1 MSNALCVAWRTP
13 CSGLAPSGLL
23 PFRSAMFRSML
34 CDLRTSFT
42 CRPYSTFRRR
52 LCTFDQRPHSVPFLI
67 ASRFGRTHSP
77 ASVRSFSASV
87 PFLSQSAPPAEHG
100 VPPRSEPFSPAE
112 INEIFGPRAKISPA
126 MGNRVLA
133 VLHGRRT
140 AGTLDLD
147 LPKDITR
154 SVPPASRD
162 AALEWLR
169 GNYPLDEDAAILARI
184 EREELEEQQKLI
196 KRAEELGLYKPQ
208 SGTFGA
214 ERGDSN
220 DPYGKSVLK
229 EIRERNEA
237 RLLAEQEKKRK
248 EWLENENKERE
259 QLLRQVKQ
267 NTALQKFDDSSALE
281 VRERADPAERPLL
294 AWIQK
299 HHLQATDWN
308 VEAAEKLSTA
318 RRILPSLA
326 LTLFVLG
333 LSYAFAAT
341 YEAPARADRMW
352 PDMPP
357 AAATAFAIM
366 GANLTIFLLWKFP
379 PAWRML
385 NRYFISVPFK
395 PHPLSIVGN
404 VFSHQQFKHLALNM
418 LMLWFIGTKLH
429 DDIGRGNFLG
439 LYMAAGGFGSLV
451 SLTGHVL
458 MGQLMITSLG
468 ASGAISGIVAA
479 WCLLHSQERF
489 TVFFLPREWQEV
501 ISAKGWVL
509 LTGFVAFEIFSL
521 VSPFRVMK
529 LDHFAHLGGYLI
541 GAVWALAWKGEQKKR
556 RQNKTWFERVMSE

>member
-1 MSNALCVAWRTP
+1 
-13 CSGLAPSGLL
+13 
-23 PFRSAMFRSML
+23 MFRSIF
-34 CDLRTSFT
+34 CDLRTSLT
-42 CRPYSTFRRR
+42 CRSYSTYSTFRRP
-52 LCTFDQRPHSVPFLI
+52 LCTLDQKLHSVPFLI
-67 ASRFGRTHSP
+67 ANRYGQTHSP
-77 ASVRSFSASV
+77 TSIRSFSTSV
-87 PFLSQSAPPAEHG
+87 PLLSQSAPPAEHG
-100 VPPRSEPFSPAE
+100 VPPRPEPFSPAE
-112 INEIFGPRAKISPA
+112 INKIFGSRAKISPA

-133 VLHGRRT
+133 VLHGRRV

-154 SVPPASRD
+154 SVRLSSLD

-169 GNYPLDEDAAILARI
+169 KNYPLDEDAAILARI

-196 KRAEELGLYKPQ
+196 RRAEELGLYKPQ

-237 RLLAEQEKKRK
+237 RLLAEQERKRK
-248 EWLENENKERE
+248 EWLENEHKERE
-259 QLLRQVKQ
+259 ELLRQVQQ

-281 VRERADPAERPLL
+281 VRERADPAQRPLL

-308 VEAAEKLSTA
+308 MEAAEMSTA

-326 LTLFVLG
+326 LTLLVLG
-333 LSYAFAAT
+333 LSYAFAAN

-352 PDMPP
+352 PDTPP

-366 GANLTIFLLWKFP
+366 GANLAIFLLWKFP
-379 PAWRML
+379 PAWRTL
-385 NRYFISVPFK
+385 NRYFINVAFK

-404 VFSHQQFKHLALNM
+404 VFSHQQFRHLAMNM

-439 LYMAAGGFGSLV
+439 LYMAAGAFGSMI
-451 SLTGHVL
+451 SLTGHVM
-458 MGQLMITSLG
+458 MGQLMVTSLG

-489 TVFFLPREWQEV
+489 TIFFLPPEWQEV

-509 LTGFVAFEIFSL
+509 LTGFVAFEIFNL
-521 VSPFRVMK
+521 VSPFRVVK

-541 GAVWALAWKGEQKKR
+541 GAVWALAWNGEREKKR
-556 RQNKTWFERVMSE
+556 RKDRTWFERVLSG

>member
-1 MSNALCVAWRTP
+1 MSNVLCIAWRTP
-13 CSGLAPSGLL
+13 CSGVVPSSLL
-23 PFRSAMFRSML
+23 PFKSATFRSIF

-42 CRPYSTFRRR
+42 CRSYSTFRPRPT
-52 LCTFDQRPHSVPFLI
+52 LDQRLHSVPFLI
-67 ASRFGRTHSP
+67 ANRFGQTHSP
-77 ASVRSFSASV
+77 TSIRSFSTSV
-87 PFLSQSAPPAEHG
+87 ALLSQSAPPAEHG
-100 VPPRSEPFSPAE
+100 VPPRAEPFSQAE
-112 INEIFGPRAKISPA
+112 INKIFGPRAKISSA

-133 VLHGRRT
+133 VLHGRRVD
-140 AGTLDLD
+140 GTLDLD
-147 LPKDITR
+147 LPKDIIR
-154 SVPPASRD
+154 SVPPSSRD

-169 GNYPLDEDAAILARI
+169 ENYPLDEDAAILARI

-196 KRAEELGLYKPQ
+196 RRAEELGLYKPQ

-214 ERGDSN
+214 ERGEAD

-237 RLLAEQEKKRK
+237 RLLAEQERKRK

-259 QLLRQVKQ
+259 QLLRQVQQ

-281 VRERADPAERPLL
+281 VRERADPAQRPLL

-299 HHLQATDWN
+299 HHLQATEWN
-308 VEAAEKLSTA
+308 MEAAEKLSKA
-318 RRILPSLA
+318 DRILPSLA
-326 LTLFVLG
+326 LTLLVFG
-333 LSYAFAAT
+333 LSYAFAAN

-357 AAATAFAIM
+357 AAATVFAIM
-366 GANLTIFLLWKFP
+366 GANLAIFLLWKFP
-379 PAWRML
+379 PAWRTL
-385 NRYFISVPFK
+385 NRYFINVAFK

-404 VFSHQQFKHLALNM
+404 VFSHQQFKHLAMNM

-439 LYMAAGGFGSLV
+439 LYMAAGAFGSMM
-451 SLTGHVL
+451 SLTAHVL

-489 TVFFLPREWQEV
+489 TIFFLPAEWQEV

-509 LTGFVAFEIFSL
+509 LTGFVAFEIL
-521 VSPFRVMK
+521 NVVSPLRVVK

-541 GAVWALAWKGEQKKR
+541 GAVWALMWKGEQEKKR
-556 RQNKTWFERVMSE
+556 RKNRTWFDRFLSE

>member
-1 MSNALCVAWRTP
+1 
-13 CSGLAPSGLL
+13 
-23 PFRSAMFRSML
+23 
-34 CDLRTSFT
+34 
-42 CRPYSTFRRR
+42 
-52 LCTFDQRPHSVPFLI
+52 
-67 ASRFGRTHSP
+67 
-77 ASVRSFSASV
+77 
-87 PFLSQSAPPAEHG
+87 
-100 VPPRSEPFSPAE
+100 
-112 INEIFGPRAKISPA
+112 

-133 VLHGRRT
+133 VLHGRRV

-154 SVPPASRD
+154 SVPPSSRD

-169 GNYPLDEDAAILARI
+169 ENYPLDEDAAILARI

-214 ERGDSN
+214 ERGDSD

-237 RLLAEQEKKRK
+237 RLLAEQERKRK

-326 LTLFVLG
+326 LTLVVLG
-333 LSYAFAAT
+333 LSYAFAAN

-395 PHPLSIVGN
+395 PHALSIVGN
-404 VFSHQQFKHLALNM
+404 VFSHQQFKHMSLNM

-439 LYMAAGGFGSLV
+439 LFMAAGAFGSMV

-458 MGQLMITSLG
+458 TGQLMITSLG

-479 WCLLHSQERF
+479 WCLLHSQEKF
-489 TVFFLPREWQEV
+489 TIFFLPREWQEV

-509 LTGFVAFEIFSL
+509 LTGFVAFEIFNL

-556 RQNKTWFERVMSE
+556 RQNRTWFERLMSE

>member
-1 MSNALCVAWRTP
+1 
-13 CSGLAPSGLL
+13 
-23 PFRSAMFRSML
+23 
-34 CDLRTSFT
+34 
-42 CRPYSTFRRR
+42 
-52 LCTFDQRPHSVPFLI
+52 
-67 ASRFGRTHSP
+67 
-77 ASVRSFSASV
+77 
-87 PFLSQSAPPAEHG
+87 
-100 VPPRSEPFSPAE
+100 
-112 INEIFGPRAKISPA
+112 
-126 MGNRVLA
+126 MGDRVLA
-133 VLHGRRT
+133 VLHGRRV

-147 LPKDITR
+147 LPKDIIR

-169 GNYPLDEDAAILARI
+169 ENYPLDEDAAILARI

-237 RLLAEQEKKRK
+237 RLLAEQERKRK

-267 NTALQKFDDSSALE
+267 NTALQKFDDTSALE

-326 LTLFVLG
+326 LTLLVLG
-333 LSYAFAAT
+333 LSYAFAAS
-341 YEAPARADRMW
+341 YEAPAKADRMW

-404 VFSHQQFKHLALNM
+404 VFSHQQFRHMALNM
-418 LMLWFIGTKLH
+418 LMLWFIGTK
-429 DDIGRGNFLG
+429 
-439 LYMAAGGFGSLV
+439 
-451 SLTGHVL
+451 
-458 MGQLMITSLG
+458 
-468 ASGAISGIVAA
+468 
-479 WCLLHSQERF
+479 
-489 TVFFLPREWQEV
+489 REC
-501 ISAKGWVL
+501 
-509 LTGFVAFEIFSL
+509 
-521 VSPFRVMK
+521 R
-529 LDHFAHLGGYLI
+529 
-541 GAVWALAWKGEQKKR
+541 
-556 RQNKTWFERVMSE
+556 